1 MLERVQDKNSS
12 KLRSR
17 GMTGLEQ
24 LIQKDPKVI
33 TKGNF
38 LEIIRS
44 LTDNSP
50 MVRESTLNTVST
62 LFEYQPSL
70 QAQALQPIL
79 HIAAHDASN
88 GPKKK
93 AIKLLRDIYNGPSS
107 MEQRLQI
114 IAHLLSPSQDD
125 DKTISELALGVLEEV
140 LLAPSK
146 NGTRAD
152 ENRLKLDRTKRSSLV
167 VNTVQRI
174 HTLPKQV
181 EAFEKFLLHA
191 LSPGGKDNGTNIGT
205 CKDLVTDLFD
215 EIISPDTGSD
225 TKLQARIMTA
235 LSVFAKVWPTLFTLD
250 QTHLLKVYIKKP
262 TCAEDLD
269 LLRPVVIIL
278 RYVFPSLD
286 FLQPAFAE
294 EVRASL
300 FHNVSPLAK
309 WACQAPKLHPAL
321 VDVAHCL
328 WTLTLMATD
337 GAPKLCALI
346 GSILCQVRPHTANA
360 QVDLP
365 TRSKIQSYLILLGIF
380 GKVCDFEKY
389 SVPFRAKVKA
399 QVNNHIAKNPA
410 TAEQLGLYLKTD
422 LPISCVLLE
431 TVRPFTMQAWDQS
444 IRVQALQSVGEIC
457 QRSPDLFL
465 RAEIKKIY
473 SLVFINGN
481 NHQLLRVALEAFNE
495 YFTYAE
501 RSSEIVEET
510 ANEEG
515 VEKGNARMED
525 SYKATASDTA
535 VKTLSETFLPV
546 LLDLSVKSDDELAIL
561 ATHIIASFSRQ
572 GLGHPRDFYP
582 TLVALST
589 STIKE
594 VALTATTE
602 QQRIFQ
608 KDASYV
614 DKDFMTAVRKAFD
627 YQVGVFNDPH
637 GMREPTYSAKL
648 VTMFETV
655 KTGKKSYRKFI
666 HDMCKKADF
675 DFAQLDSSGVL
686 PTPVLFARF
695 CLENLALLDFPLL
708 EEVAVCLNAL
718 QAIVL
723 KNTGP
728 SVALAIDTEM
738 PKPYGATQQQPVADE
753 AVPGPV
759 QPTGPHV
766 DDARLRQIATAC
778 MILRMVWETRCFL
791 RRVYNLH
798 KVKGGIPHK
807 DYVKPAQRN
816 NFVSGKEL
824 WETFTP
830 IMNAL
835 DSRESMIKICYDV
848 ADLLNIDQEV
858 EVDADGYDDELA
870 GGYDTP
876 TGEDE
881 AVAIPTSGR
890 GRKRKSNVSLGN
902 TPKKARGRLAGM
914 KNKKRNSKTPDPD
927 DDSD

>member
-1 MLERVQDKNSS
+1 
-12 KLRSR
+12 
-17 GMTGLEQ
+17 MTGLEQ

-79 HIAAHDASN
+79 QIAAHDASN

-107 MEQRLQI
+107 MEQKLTI

-146 NGTRAD
+146 SGNKAD

-174 HTLPKQV
+174 HTIPKQV

-191 LSPGGKDNGTNIGT
+191 LFPGGKDNGTNIGT
-205 CKDLVTDLFD
+205 CKILVADLFD

-225 TKLQARIMTA
+225 TRLQARIMTT

-269 LLRPVVIIL
+269 LLRPVVVIL
-278 RYVFPSLD
+278 RYVFPTLN

-346 GSILCQVRPHTANA
+346 SSILCQLRPHTLDAK
-360 QVDLP
+360 VDLP

-389 SVPFRAKVKA
+389 AVLFRARVKA
-399 QVNNHIAKNPA
+399 QVDNHIAKNPA

-422 LPISCVLLE
+422 LPISRVLLE

-465 RAEIKKIY
+465 RAEIHKIY
-473 SLVFINGN
+473 SLVFINGD
-481 NHQLLRVALEAFNE
+481 NHQLLRVALDAFNE

-501 RSSEIVEET
+501 RRSETVEET
-510 ANEEG
+510 VDEEG
-515 VEKGNARMED
+515 VETGNARMDD
-525 SYKATASDTA
+525 SYKATASDKA
-535 VKTLSETFLPV
+535 VTTLAQTFLPI
-546 LLDLSVKSDDELAIL
+546 LMDLSLKSDDELAVL
-561 ATHIIASFSRQ
+561 ATYIVASMSRQ
-572 GLGHPRDFYP
+572 GLGHPKHFYP

-589 STIKE
+589 SAVKE
-594 VALTATTE
+594 IALTATTE
-602 QQRIFQ
+602 QQRMLQ
-608 KDASYV
+608 KDASHI
-614 DKDFMTAVRKAFD
+614 DKDYMTAVRKAFD

-648 VTMFETV
+648 VTMFEAV
-655 KTGKKSYRKFI
+655 KTGKKQSYRKFI

-675 DFAQLDSSGVL
+675 NFAQLDSSGVL
-686 PTPVLFARF
+686 PTSVLFARF

-723 KNTGP
+723 KDTGP

-738 PKPYGATQQQPVADE
+738 PKPSGATQQQFVADE
-753 AVPGPV
+753 AIPGSV
-759 QPTGPHV
+759 QPAEPPV

-778 MILRMVWETRCFL
+778 MILRMVWETRCFI

-798 KVKGGIPHK
+798 KVKGAIPHK

-824 WETFTP
+824 WETFMP

-848 ADLLNIDQEV
+848 ADILNIDQEV
-858 EVDADGYDDELA
+858 EVDADGYDDEFG

-881 AVAIPTSGR
+881 AVAVPTSGR

-902 TPKKARGRLAGM
+902 TPKKARGRPTGM
-914 KNKKRNSKTPDPD
+914 KNKKRNSKTPDLD